1 MNILLISQCHKNA
14 LKETRRILDQ
24 FAERCGERTWQT
36 PITQAGLTTLRKLLR
51 QTARKNTAVACYWT
65 HGKNHTEL
73 LWVVGD
79 RRQFNEQ
86 GRVPTNRT
94 RRDILRAE
102 DENGWRYAH
111 SIQIMATLAALLHDI
126 GKATLGFRNKLKQS
140 NIQAS
145 DPYRHEWISLRLFQ
159 AMIHGCATDAEWL
172 ARLAQWRDYAQAQP
186 DWDSLIINDS
196 HAQAS
201 HDFSSAPPLAQWL
214 MWLIVT
220 HHRLPFFTLDYHNAN
235 QRQNLQKASSSHY
248 YAMPLPEWYRAY
260 LTPVPGWVCPPSWQT
275 NVHPQPQQFWQF
287 PPADKSEQSAANQ
300 PLDAP
305 AIHHVIRHAMDSAT
319 WQKSMS
325 RWANKALN
333 HPPLMALSQ
342 AAMPIADPL
351 LLHLSRLCLMVG
363 DHNYSSLKPND
374 AKRIPADQNF
384 NLYAN
389 TDKTSGKLKQTLDEH
404 LCGVGQ
410 FTARF
415 ARLLPQLP
423 QELPTISARHK
434 PFTARSQ
441 NPRFQW
447 QDRAYDLGRSV
458 REASGNQGFFGVNM
472 ASTGCGKTLGNA
484 RIMHALADP
493 ERGLRLTVALGL
505 RVLTLQTGAALRKK
519 LDLDED
525 SLAVLVGGAA
535 NRTLFELNQTKP
547 EADDAT
553 ATPDFGSESAQA
565 LLDEA
570 ESVDGMAHISDSA
583 VDADEF
589 GTVIAD
595 TKARQLLYAPMVSCT
610 IDHLMQASE
619 CLRGGKH
626 IAPMLRLLTSD
637 LILDEPDDFN
647 QADLPALAR
656 LVHWAGLLGSR
667 VLLSSAT
674 LTPDFVSGLMQAYQ
688 AGRAIWAQHQG
699 LPETPVLCAWFD
711 EYTQTSHACADAAE
725 FERQHQ
731 QFAEQRAQQLAAE
744 AVRRQAEIWPLK
756 LPKAPEGQKLHF
768 AALAE
773 NIVQAA
779 HTLHSAHGEISTAQ
793 NATHGKKISVG
804 LVRLANIGAIN
815 ALAQALLACESLP
828 ADTRIHLCCYH
839 ARQLLLLRSRLENTL
854 DRLLNRSQPENLF
867 RQAEIIAATA
877 DQPEHNHI
885 FIVLAS
891 PVSEVGRDHD
901 YDWAIIEPSS
911 MRAII
916 QLCGRVWRHRPYKTA
931 EQANVLILG
940 SNLRSLRQPN
950 LLLGEATF
958 IYPGFEEKPRFLLRS
973 HRSEELITPEQLA
986 HINAIPRIIK
996 SDMPEPNKLR
1006 RLADLEHAVMADLLN
1021 PAAPNFLTAYWQ
1033 SNGANRACV
1042 HSQRIAPF
1050 RASQRQTDY
1059 ICLPNNDS
1067 APANNNWDFVFKQ
1080 SENAWAHPYDADAG
1094 KASIRHYMLPNSAG
1108 RIQPWLHTDLNTA
1121 LTQLSELLGENDP
1134 TRTALRFA
1142 TISLPDNQ
1150 QPTAG
1155 WRFNEWLGF
1164 GDFK

>member
-94 RRDILRAE
+94 QRNILRAD

-126 GKATLGFRNKLKQS
+126 GKATCGFQAKLHSPNLLGT
-140 NIQAS
+140 

-159 AMIHGCATDAEWL
+159 AMIHDCTTDAEWL
-172 ARLAQWRDYAQAQP
+172 NRLANWCEYAQSQP
-186 DWDSLIINDS
+186 DWLCHLINDNKKS
-196 HAQAS
+196 AS
-201 HDFSSAPPLAQWL
+201 YDFSTIPPLAQWL

-220 HHRLPFFTLDYHNAN
+220 HHRLPFYGNQDYHLPSK
-235 QRQNLQKASSSHY
+235 RQDLQKNAMY
-248 YAMPLPEWYRAY
+248 YNTRMVDWYAAE
-260 LTPVPGWVCPPSWQT
+260 LQPIAGWVTPQDWQT
-275 NVHPQPQQFWQF
+275 KHPEPQHFWQF
-287 PPADKSEQSAANQ
+287 NTADN
-300 PLDAP
+300 PD
-305 AIHHVIRHAMDSAT
+305 IRHAMDSKT
-319 WQKSMS
+319 WQKTMS

-333 HPPLMALSQ
+333 HPPLMTLS
-342 AAMPIADPL
+342 AAGVPIADPL

-374 AKRIPADQNF
+374 PRRICADTEF
-384 NLYAN
+384 ELHAN
-389 TDKTSGKLKQTLDEH
+389 TDRASGKVKQTLDEH

-423 QELPTISARHK
+423 HELPTISARHK
-434 PFTARSQ
+434 KFTARNS

-447 QDRAYDLGRSV
+447 QDHAYDLARSV
-458 REASGNQGFFGVNM
+458 REASINQGFFGINM
-472 ASTGCGKTLGNA
+472 ASTGCGKTLGNT

-493 ERGLRLTVALGL
+493 QRGLRLTVALGL
-505 RVLTLQTGAALRKK
+505 RVLTLQTGQALREK

-525 SLAVLVGGAA
+525 SLAVLVGGSA
-535 NRTLFELNQTKP
+535 NRTLFELNQTQP
-547 EADDAT
+547 ETNDLT
-553 ATPDFGSESAQA
+553 EISDFGSESAQA

-570 ESVDGMAHISDSA
+570 ENVDGMAQVSDSA
-583 VDADEF
+583 IDIDEF

-699 LPETPVLCAWFD
+699 LSETPVLCAWFD
-711 EYTQTSHACADAAE
+711 EYQQLSHACTNAHE
-725 FERQHQ
+725 FEQAHQ
-731 QFAEQRAQQLAAE
+731 QFTQQRTTQLAAE
-744 AVRRQAEIWPLK
+744 AVRRKAEIWPLK
-756 LPKAPEGQKLHF
+756 LSKAPEGQKLHF
-768 AALAE
+768 AELAGH
-773 NIVQAA
+773 IIHAA
-779 HTLHSAHGEISTAQ
+779 TELHQRHGEISPAQ
-793 NATHGKKISVG
+793 NTTQGKKISIG
-804 LVRLANIGAIN
+804 LVRLANISAIT
-815 ALAQALLACESLP
+815 ALAQSLLDSETLP
-828 ADTRIHLCCYH
+828 TDTRIHLCCYH

-854 DRLLNRSQPENLF
+854 DRLLNRTQPEALF
-867 RQAEIIAATA
+867 SQSEIIAATA
-877 DQPEHNHI
+877 NQPEHNHI

-901 YDWAIIEPSS
+901 YSWAIVEPSS
-911 MRAII
+911 MRSII
-916 QLCGRVWRHRPYKTA
+916 QLCGRVWRHRPYKVA
-931 EQANVLILG
+931 EQANVLILS
-940 SNLRSLRQPN
+940 SNLRSLRQAN
-950 LLLGEATF
+950 LNIGQATF
-958 IYPGFEEKPRFLLRS
+958 IYPGFEQSPDFLLRT
-973 HRSEELITPEQLA
+973 HRTEELITPEQLA
-986 HINAIPRIIK
+986 NITAIARIVK
-996 SDMPEPNKLR
+996 PHDAPTKNNLR

-1021 PAAPNFLTAYWQ
+1021 PKKTNFLSAYWQ
-1033 SNGANRACV
+1033 TDTANRACV
-1042 HSQRIAPF
+1042 HSQRISPF
-1050 RASQRQTDY
+1050 RASQRHTDY
-1059 ICLPNNDS
+1059 ICLPADND
-1067 APANNNWDFVFKQ
+1067 WGFVFKHAD
-1080 SENAWAHPYDADAG
+1080 NAWAYPYDDNAG
-1094 KASIRHYMLPNSAG
+1094 KANIRHHAISNGLSVV
-1108 RIQPWLHTDLNTA
+1108 QPWLTYDLHEALSQLAEQLDEND
-1121 LTQLSELLGENDP
+1121 LTQI
-1134 TRTALRFA
+1134 ALRFA
-1142 TISLPDNQ
+1142 TLSLPDNQ
-1150 QPTAG
+1150 QPTTG

-1164 GDFK
+1164 L

>member
-36 PITQAGLTTLRKLLR
+36 PITQAGLITLRQLLR

-86 GRVPTNRT
+86 GRVPTNRS
-94 RRDILRAE
+94 RRDILRTE

-126 GKATLGFRNKLKQS
+126 GKATLGFQHKLNPLQTK
-140 NIQAS
+140 IQAS

-159 AMIHGCATDAEWL
+159 AMIHGCQSDAEWL
-172 ARLAQWRDYAQAQP
+172 ARLAGWREYSQTHP
-186 DWDSLIINDS
+186 DWDSRIINDS
-196 HAQAS
+196 HAGAA

-220 HHRLPFFTLDYHNAN
+220 HHRLPFYRLDYHKTNE
-235 QRQNLQKASSSHY
+235 RQHLQKASSSHY
-248 YAMPLPEWYRAY
+248 YTLPLHEWYRAY
-260 LTPVPGWVCPPSWQT
+260 LTPVPGWICPPDWQT
-275 NVHPQPQQFWQF
+275 AVHPQPQQFWQF
-287 PPADKSEQSAANQ
+287 PPVDAADSAT
-300 PLDAP
+300 
-305 AIHHVIRHAMDSAT
+305 IRHAMDSAM
-319 WQKSMS
+319 WQKSMR

-342 AAMPIADPL
+342 AAAPIADPV

-374 AKRIPADQNF
+374 AKRVAADASF
-384 NLYAN
+384 GLYAN
-389 TDKTSGKLKQTLDEH
+389 TDQLSGSLKQTLDEH

-423 QELPTISARHK
+423 QELPTISAHHK

-447 QDRAYDLGRSV
+447 QDRAYDLARSV
-458 REASGNQGFFGVNM
+458 REASGKQGFFGVNM

-493 ERGLRLTVALGL
+493 QRGLRLTVALGL
-505 RVLTLQTGAALRKK
+505 RVLTLQTGQALRDK
-519 LDLDED
+519 LKLDED

-535 NRTLFELNQTKP
+535 NRTLFELNQAEP
-547 EADDAT
+547 ETDALI

-583 VDADEF
+583 VDTDEF

-626 IAPMLRLLTSD
+626 IAPMLRLLSSD

-699 LPETPVLCAWFD
+699 LPETPLLCAWFD
-711 EYTQTSHACADAAE
+711 EYRQTSHTCADAAA
-725 FERQHQ
+725 FAQQHQ
-731 QFAEQRAQQLAAE
+731 QFAQQRAQQLSAE

-768 AALAE
+768 VALADE
-773 NIVQAA
+773 IIQGA
-779 HTLHSAHGEISTAQ
+779 HELHQRHGEISTAP
-793 NATHGKKISVG
+793 NATKGKKISVG

-815 ALAQALLACESLP
+815 ALAQALLASASTP

-839 ARQLLLLRSRLENTL
+839 ARQLLLLRSRLEHTL
-854 DRLLNRSQPENLF
+854 DRLLNRSEAETLF
-867 RQAEIIAATA
+867 RQPEIIAACA
-877 DQPEHNHI
+877 NQPEQHHI

-891 PVSEVGRDHD
+891 PVAEVGRDHD

-940 SNLRSLRQPN
+940 SNLRSLRHPN
-950 LLLGEATF
+950 LNLGQATF
-958 IYPGFEEKPRFLLRS
+958 IYPGFEEKPDFLLRS

-986 HINAIPRIIK
+986 HINAVPRIVK
-996 SDMPEPNKLR
+996 PEMPEPNKLR
-1006 RLADLEHAVMADLLN
+1006 RLADLEHAVMAALLN
-1021 PAAPNFLTAYWQ
+1021 PATPNFLSAYWQ
-1033 SNGANRACV
+1033 SDGANRACV

-1059 ICLPNNDS
+1059 VCLPADNDGG
-1067 APANNNWDFVFKQ
+1067 FVFKQ
-1080 SENAWAHPYDADAG
+1080 TENAWAYPYDADVG
-1094 KASIRHYMLPNSAG
+1094 KASIRHYRLPTSSG
-1108 RIQPWLHTDLNTA
+1108 LVQPWLYTDLNTA
-1121 LTQLSELLGENDP
+1121 LTQLSEQLKAQFDEPDL

-1164 GDFK
+1164 L

>member
-1 MNILLISQCHKNA
+1 
-14 LKETRRILDQ
+14 
-24 FAERCGERTWQT
+24 
-36 PITQAGLTTLRKLLR
+36 
-51 QTARKNTAVACYWT
+51 
-65 HGKNHTEL
+65 
-73 LWVVGD
+73 
-79 RRQFNEQ
+79 
-86 GRVPTNRT
+86 
-94 RRDILRAE
+94 
-102 DENGWRYAH
+102 
-111 SIQIMATLAALLHDI
+111 
-126 GKATLGFRNKLKQS
+126 
-140 NIQAS
+140 
-145 DPYRHEWISLRLFQ
+145 
-159 AMIHGCATDAEWL
+159 
-172 ARLAQWRDYAQAQP
+172 
-186 DWDSLIINDS
+186 
-196 HAQAS
+196 
-201 HDFSSAPPLAQWL
+201 
-214 MWLIVT
+214 
-220 HHRLPFFTLDYHNAN
+220 
-235 QRQNLQKASSSHY
+235 
-248 YAMPLPEWYRAY
+248 MPLTEWYRAY
-260 LTPVPGWVCPPSWQT
+260 LTPVPGWVCPPAWQT
-275 NVHPQPQQFWQF
+275 SVHPQPKQFWQF
-287 PPADKSEQSAANQ
+287 PLIDEANLPA
-300 PLDAP
+300 
-305 AIHHVIRHAMDSAT
+305 VRHAMDSAT
-319 WQKSMS
+319 WQQTMR
-325 RWANKALN
+325 RWANKALK

-342 AAMPIADPL
+342 AAAPIADPL

-363 DHNYSSLKPND
+363 DHNYSSLKPGD
-374 AKRIPADQNF
+374 AKRVPADQNF
-384 NLYAN
+384 KLYAN
-389 TDKTSGKLKQTLDEH
+389 TDPLSGSLKQTLDEH
-404 LCGVGQ
+404 LCGVGK

-423 QELPTISARHK
+423 QALPAISTHHK

-447 QDRAYDLGRSV
+447 QDRAHDLARSV
-458 REASGNQGFFGVNM
+458 REASVQQGFFGVNM

-484 RIMHALADP
+484 RIMHALANP
-493 ERGLRLTVALGL
+493 QRGLRLTVALGL
-505 RVLTLQTGAALRKK
+505 RVLTLQTGQALRQK
-519 LDLDED
+519 LGLDED

-535 NRTLFELNQTKP
+535 NRTLFELNQTEP
-547 EADDAT
+547 EPRDLS

-570 ESVDGMAHISDSA
+570 ESVDGMAGVRESA

-595 TKARQLLYAPMVSCT
+595 SKARQLLYAPMVSCT

-626 IAPMLRLLTSD
+626 IAPMLRLLSAD

-699 LPETPVLCAWFD
+699 LPETPLLCAWFD
-711 EYTQTSHACADAAE
+711 EYTQSSHACADVAE

-731 QFAEQRAQQLAAE
+731 QFAQQRAQQLANE

-773 NIVQAA
+773 QIVQAA
-779 HTLHSAHGEISTAQ
+779 YKLHRAHGETSPH
-793 NATHGKKISVG
+793 NGKHISVG
-804 LVRLANIGAIN
+804 LVRLANIGAIT
-815 ALAQALLACESLP
+815 AVAQALLASAAPEN
-828 ADTRIHLCCYH
+828 TRIHLCCYH

-854 DRLLNRSQPENLF
+854 DRLLNRTEPENLF
-867 RQAEIIAATA
+867 RQPEIIAATA
-877 DQPEHNHI
+877 SQPEHNHI

-916 QLCGRVWRHRPYKTA
+916 QLCGRVWRHRPHKTA

-950 LLLGEATF
+950 LNLGKPTF
-958 IYPGFEEKPRFLLRS
+958 IYPGFESTDFLLRS

-986 HINAIPRIIK
+986 HINAIPRMIK
-996 SDMPEPNKLR
+996 PKMPEPKKLR

-1021 PAAPNFLTAYWQ
+1021 PAVPNFVSAYWQ
-1033 SNGANRACV
+1033 PNNANRACV

-1050 RASQRQTDY
+1050 RASQRQIDY
-1059 ICLPNNDS
+1059 TCLPDDDND
-1067 APANNNWDFVFKQ
+1067 WGFVFKQ
-1080 SENAWAHPYDADAG
+1080 SENAWAHPYDTDAG
-1094 KASIRHYMLPNSAG
+1094 KASIRHHRLPTSTG
-1108 RIQPWLHTDLNTA
+1108 SIQPWLHTDLHTA
-1121 LTQLSELLGENDP
+1121 LTQLSEQLGEEDP
-1134 TRTALRFA
+1134 TQTALRFA
-1142 TISLPDNQ
+1142 TVSLPENQ
-1150 QPTAG
+1150 QPAAG

-1164 GDFK
+1164 GDF

>member
-94 RRDILRAE
+94 QRDILRAE

-126 GKATLGFRNKLKQS
+126 GKATQGFQHKLKQPS
-140 NIQAS
+140 IPAS

-159 AMIHGCATDAEWL
+159 AMIHGCQSDTEWL
-172 ARLAQWRDYAQAQP
+172 TRLAQWHEYSQAQP
-186 DWDSLIINDS
+186 DWDSKIINDS
-196 HAQAS
+196 HAKVS

-220 HHRLPFFTLDYHNAN
+220 HHRLPFYALDYHDAR
-235 QRQNLQKASSSHY
+235 QRQQLQKPNSQHY
-248 YAMPLPEWYRAY
+248 YAKPINEWYRAY

-275 NVHPQPQQFWQF
+275 DKRHPQPQQFWQF
-287 PPADKSEQSAANQ
+287 PPVPFDSADTADSAVNP
-300 PLDAP
+300 PLDKP
-305 AIHHVIRHAMDSAT
+305 AIRHAMDSAT
-319 WQKSMS
+319 WQKTMS

-342 AAMPIADPL
+342 AATPIADPL

-363 DHNYSSLKPND
+363 DHNYSSLKPDD
-374 AKRIPADQNF
+374 AKRIPADQSF
-384 NLYAN
+384 GLYAN
-389 TDKTSGKLKQTLDEH
+389 TDKVSGSLKQTLDEH
-404 LCGVGQ
+404 LCGVGR

-423 QELPTISARHK
+423 QELPTIDSRHK
-434 PFTARSQ
+434 PFTQRTAV
-441 NPRFQW
+441 PRFQW
-447 QDRAYDLGRSV
+447 QNHAHDLAGSV
-458 REASGNQGFFGVNM
+458 REASRQQGFFGVNM

-493 ERGLRLTVALGL
+493 KRGLRLTVALGL
-505 RVLTLQTGAALRKK
+505 RVLTLQTGQALREK
-519 LDLDED
+519 LKLDED

-535 NRTLFELNQTKP
+535 NRTLFELNQTKQSQS
-547 EADDAT
+547 EAEA
-553 ATPDFGSESAQA
+553 PDFGSESAQA
-565 LLDEA
+565 LLDDMD
-570 ESVDGMAHISDSA
+570 SVDGMDHLREGG
-583 VDADEF
+583 VEADEF

-595 TKARQLLYAPMVSCT
+595 TKAKQLLYAPMVSCT

-626 IAPMLRLLTSD
+626 IAPMLRLLSSD

-647 QADLPALAR
+647 QDDLPALAR

-699 LPETPVLCAWFD
+699 LPETPLLCAWFD
-711 EYTQTSHACADAAE
+711 EHTQQQHSCADAAQ
-725 FERQHQ
+725 FEQQHE
-731 QFAEQRAQQLAAE
+731 QFVRQRAAQLAA
-744 AVRRQAEIWPLK
+744 APVRRQADIWPLK

-768 AALAE
+768 AALAAE
-773 NIVQAA
+773 IVQAA
-779 HTLHSAHGEISTAQ
+779 HTLHSAHGEISP
-793 NATHGKKISVG
+793 HDGKKISVG
-804 LVRLANIGAIN
+804 LVRLANIAAIN
-815 ALAQALLACESLP
+815 ALAPALLACESVP

-854 DRLLNRSQPENLF
+854 DRILDRTQPEALF
-867 RQAEIIAATA
+867 RQPEISAATA
-877 DQPEHNHI
+877 DSVEHNHI

-891 PVSEVGRDHD
+891 PVIDTGRDLCA
-901 YDWAIIEPSS
+901 DWAIIEPSS

-916 QLCGRVWRHRPYKTA
+916 QLCGRVWRHRPHKTA
-931 EQANVLILG
+931 EQANVLILD

-950 LLLGEATF
+950 LNLGKPTF
-958 IYPGFEEKPRFLLRS
+958 IYPGFESSDFLLRS
-973 HRSEELITPEQLA
+973 HRSAELITPEQRT

-996 SDMPEPNKLR
+996 PEMLEPKKLQ
-1006 RLADLEHAVMADLLN
+1006 RLADLEHAVMANLLN
-1021 PAAPNFLTAYWQ
+1021 PAAPNFLSAYWQ
-1033 SNGANRACV
+1033 TNNANRACV
-1042 HSQRIAPF
+1042 HSQRITPF
-1050 RASQRQTDY
+1050 RAGQRHTDY
-1059 ICLPNNDS
+1059 ICLPADND
-1067 APANNNWDFVFKQ
+1067 WGFVFKQ
-1080 SENAWAHPYDADAG
+1080 ADNAWAHPYDDDAG
-1094 KASIRHYMLPNSAG
+1094 KANIRHHTLPVSTG
-1108 RIQPWLHTDLNTA
+1108 QIQPWLVSDLHHA
-1121 LTQLSELLGENDP
+1121 LTELSEQLQEQRDAPDL
-1134 TRTALRFA
+1134 THTALRFA
-1142 TISLPDNQ
+1142 TVSLPDNQ

-1155 WRFNEWLGF
+1155 WQFNEWLGF